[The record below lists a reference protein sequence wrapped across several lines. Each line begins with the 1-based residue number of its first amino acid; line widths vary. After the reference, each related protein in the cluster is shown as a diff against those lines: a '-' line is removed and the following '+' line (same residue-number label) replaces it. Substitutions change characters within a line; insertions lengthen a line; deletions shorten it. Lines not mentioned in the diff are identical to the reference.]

1 MNNPNRQELP
11 MPSLENLDVES
22 FRDLLADLSA
32 LGAAADTLEEVGLTP
47 VLHLVPGERMGLT
60 VERRMPEA
68 CDAHAELFAPRPPSD
83 TIAAAR
89 IPTSL
94 GTLQFPSP
102 PPEQTPADAPPVAC
116 EAAAGGAAEAFT
128 FVAGA
133 DPDHPD
139 IAFQPAGALSSS
151 PGEPAVPADR
161 YTAPGGGGAEGQ
173 ASPEPAADPIQTEA
187 REKPLPDG
195 QSPAEEGGGA
205 AGSTPATAS
214 ASHERSAAG
223 TNWTDAEDAR
233 LIEIVASSVV
243 LGAAKS
249 AGIRAAAKELGR
261 PEPAIQF
268 RTYHKLKDRID
279 ARIAEMQAE
288 DAASPAFPEIPAGQ
302 PAPEAAPAAT
312 AGEGPGQE
320 ERVEAQNP
328 PQEAA
333 AAGAVSIQPQ
343 APIHRHLDDLPR
355 LTHGRRWTEAE
366 DADLLRCVV
375 NGMKLPEI
383 SADLQLDAGKIKA
396 RIAVLTERHSAEKML
411 AALEARLPQAAE

>member
-116 EAAAGGAAEAFT
+116 EAAAGGVAEAFT

-151 PGEPAVPADR
+151 PGEPAVPADPPE
-161 YTAPGGGGAEGQ
+161 TAGGGGAEGQ

-214 ASHERSAAG
+214 ETSDRPTWNNA
-223 TNWTDAEDAR
+223 WTDEHQDELVEGMAHA
-233 LIEIVASSVV
+233 IFQGKAFT
-243 LGAAKS
+243 
-249 AGIRAAAKELGR
+249 AAAHSMADELGR
-261 PEPAIQF
+261 SGQACFIRAHQRLRP
-268 RTYHKLKDRID
+268 RIE
-279 ARIAEMQAE
+279 ARIAELKAGPSSQA
-288 DAASPAFPEIPAGQ
+288 
-302 PAPEAAPAAT
+302 PAPSAPAI
-312 AGEGPGQE
+312 
-320 ERVEAQNP
+320 
-328 PQEAA
+328 
-333 AAGAVSIQPQ
+333 AAGIL
-343 APIHRHLDDLPR
+343 RHLDDMPR

-396 RIAVLTERHSAEKML
+396 RIAELTRAFSPEKML